1 MYKNVL
7 QSIDNIE
14 IWPVISFLIFFSFFL
29 GLLIWVFTVDKKY
42 VNKMKSMPMDDAT
55 DKKIS
60 SLNLE

>member
-7 QSIDNIE
+7 QSIDHIE
-14 IWPVISFLIFFSFFL
+14 IWPLISFIIFFSFFI

-55 DKKIS
+55 DTELS
-60 SLNLE
+60 SLNHE

>member
-7 QSIDNIE
+7 QSIDHIE
-14 IWPVISFLIFFSFFL
+14 IWPLISFLIFFSFFI

-55 DKKIS
+55 DKEMS